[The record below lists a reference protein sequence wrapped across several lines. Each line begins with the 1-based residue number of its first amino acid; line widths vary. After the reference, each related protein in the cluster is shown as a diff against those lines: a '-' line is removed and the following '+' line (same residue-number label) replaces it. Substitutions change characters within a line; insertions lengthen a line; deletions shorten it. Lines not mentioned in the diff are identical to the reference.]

1 MIRLPSPPS
10 TCNYAGVNV
19 YEACTVEISEL
30 VAIKTKQ
37 RLMAVSVP
45 NAHRRYYEDNYPT
58 LRVASVRAT
67 LRGWE
72 VVLVDR

>member
-1 MIRLPSPPS
+1 MIRLPSPPV

-30 VAIKTKQ
+30 VATKTKQ
-37 RLMAVSVP
+37 RLRAVSIP
-45 NAHRRYYEDNYPT
+45 NALRRYYEDNYPT
-58 LRVASVRAT
+58 LQVASVQAT

>member
-37 RLMAVSVP
+37 RLVAVSIP
-45 NAHRRYYEDNYPT
+45 NALRRYYEDNYPT

>member
-1 MIRLPSPPS
+1 MIRLPSPPA

-30 VAIKTKQ
+30 VAIKTKR
-37 RLMAVSVP
+37 RLREATIT
-45 NAHRRYYEDNYPT
+45 NALRRYYEDNYPT
-58 LRVASVRAT
+58 LQVASVQAT
-67 LRGWE
+67 MRGWE